1 MIERKYILEVDDLR
15 LLPSTRDFFDNK
27 VSRGV
32 NVFIYSIIFIFVAL
46 IAWGFIGRMD
56 DVVKAT
62 AVLRPIDNISELKS
76 LSNGEIVEKN
86 YVQNQSVHKG
96 DLLLALDC
104 SSEQIELINLD
115 NSIER
120 VDNELKNNNILLSYI
135 IGNAIEE
142 PLSSEM
148 VTKINYY
155 KADYD
160 KMLLQIS
167 DLEEKYNFENSLP
180 DNMKAQFRIEE
191 SLTQLEQAK
200 LTLDS
205 WKNNQ
210 IINITSQIESNKEQQ
225 QNLKLRRKILER
237 TIKNSS
243 IYSPI
248 DGIID
253 EITPLNVGDYIL
265 GGSNIL
271 RIVPSDKDQLKAEI
285 ILKASDIARV
295 KVGQEVKIRFPG
307 LPPSSFGQ
315 LKGIINLIPADITI
329 NSNEPIFVVEAE
341 LPETFL
347 TASNGDKI
355 NLRSGLSAEARIIIS
370 HDSIIKM
377 VMRKLDFVN

>member
-1 MIERKYILEVDDLR
+1 MIERKYILEVEDLR

-120 VDNELKNNNILLSYI
+120 VDNELKNNDILLSYI

-148 VTKINYY
+148 MTKINYY

-191 SLTQLEQAK
+191 SLTQLEQAR

-210 IINITSQIESNKEQQ
+210 IINITSKIESNKEQQ